1 MIGVEK
7 SGPSKYTGTRI
18 SQIPLETD
26 QRARWSPLGGSR
38 GHGLEEM
45 ADTSSSHATPRPYPG
60 PSLVAHEPQQRPL
73 PLRVP
78 GPQPSLPP
86 HLRLHVLNPV
96 PSSHRCRYC
105 FKISH
110 IGQ

>member
-7 SGPSKYTGTRI
+7 SGPSKYTGTRV

-26 QRARWSPLGGSR
+26 QRARGSPTGGSQ
-38 GHGLEEM
+38 GHSLEEV
-45 ADTSSSHATPRPYPG
+45 ADTSSHATPRPYPG
-60 PSLVAHEPQQRPL
+60 PSLVAHKPQQRPL

-86 HLRLHVLNPV
+86 HLRLPV